1 VILQICGGCHDDAN
15 DPGFEFEVLD
25 KIEAQR
31 HGTIE
36 PGTGKPKQPTAHRF
50 HTLDIALS
58 NREFQR
64 ENDRALDRLEREKS
78 TWAGR

>member
-15 DPGFEFEVLD
+15 DPGFEFHVED

-36 PGTGKPKQPTAHRF
+36 PSSGKAPQAR
-50 HTLDIALS
+50 LQALP
-58 NREFQR
+58 EQIGAV
-64 ENDRALDRLEREKS
+64 ERALAAAGPAS
-78 TWAGR
+78 PAGPAGR